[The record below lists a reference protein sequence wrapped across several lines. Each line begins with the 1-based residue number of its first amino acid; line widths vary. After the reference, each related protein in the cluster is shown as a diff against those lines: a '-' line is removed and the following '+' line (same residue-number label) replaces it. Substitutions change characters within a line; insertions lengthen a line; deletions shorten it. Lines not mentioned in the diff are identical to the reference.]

1 MAEQHLI
8 TAEFFGNP
16 VSIIDHDGQQWLTA
30 EQAGRCLGYSEDKA
44 RQCIVNAY
52 NKHADEFTDDDTS
65 QLKLMTPS
73 GVQDCRIFSAT
84 GCSKLGFF
92 ARTARAKEFRTWAS
106 KVLSKKLAA
115 PVAPAPV
122 PAPSSRLDASLERM
136 ASSVET
142 MAQQVGTMAEGMQ
155 TMSRQLNVTAKYIG
169 LLETNQQGKRK
180 ITAEVVREAKTLAA
194 EGMSMADIARL
205 LRISRTSA
213 SMVVRDKYP
222 IAIPEHE
229 EEARPSTGELLEGWI
244 EREQAKL
251 AETLTKGG
259 A

>member
-73 GVQDCRIFSAT
+73 GVQECRIFSAT

-115 PVAPAPV
+115 PVAPAPM
-122 PAPSSRLDASLERM
+122 PAPVLSLAPAVEGALTTLATGM
-136 ASSVET
+136 TSVL
-142 MAQQVGTMAEGMQ
+142 AQM
-155 TMSRQLNVTAKYIG
+155 NVTGKYIE
-169 LLETNQQGKRK
+169 LLEMNQTAKRRV
-180 ITAEVVREAKTLAA
+180 TREVVAEVFTLRAQGLA
-194 EGMSMADIARL
+194 TNDIARL
-205 LRISRTSA
+205 LRVSRTAVSSIIQEKFA
-213 SMVVRDKYP
+213 GLDERSQPAERSLDDVLEDWLTREK
-222 IAIPEHE
+222 
-229 EEARPSTGELLEGWI
+229 ARLT
-244 EREQAKL
+244 A
-251 AETLTKGG
+251 TLTKGG

>member
-115 PVAPAPV
+115 PVAPAPI
-122 PAPSSRLDASLERM
+122 PAPVVTLAP
-136 ASSVET
+136 AVEGALT
-142 MAQQVGTMAEGMQ
+142 TLATGMN
-155 TMSRQLNVTAKYIG
+155 TVLAQLNVTGKYIE
-169 LLETNQQGKRK
+169 LLEMNQTAKRRV
-180 ITAEVVREAKTLAA
+180 TREVVAEVFTLRAQ
-194 EGMSMADIARL
+194 GMATNDIARL
-205 LRISRTSA
+205 LRVSRTAVSSIIQEKFA
-213 SMVVRDKYP
+213 GL
-222 IAIPEHE
+222 E
-229 EEARPSTGELLEGWI
+229 ERSQPAERSLDDVLEDWLTREKARLT
-244 EREQAKL
+244 A
-251 AETLTKGG
+251 TLTNGTKGG